1 MLDYY
6 HFKEINDLFL
16 KGRHEE
22 ARHLLTEMQARYIAV
37 CDENNLLKMQ
47 ISEMEDILY
56 LAKNLTFDGTC
67 YWLNTGTIRQGPF
80 CQRCYNRDGA
90 LLRLDTQN
98 GEWICPICKT
108 PHVSPFLSRPHTPVA
123 RPAPRTA
130 KIIPIS
136 G

>member
-47 ISEMEDILY
+47 ITEMEDVLY

-80 CQRCYNRDGA
+80 CQRCYNQDGA

-98 GEWICPICKT
+98 GESVCPVCGT
-108 PHVSPFLSRPHTPVA
+108 VHERLYPTRSRSLMA
-123 RPAPRTA
+123 RPAPHLA
-130 KIIPIS
+130 KVIPIS